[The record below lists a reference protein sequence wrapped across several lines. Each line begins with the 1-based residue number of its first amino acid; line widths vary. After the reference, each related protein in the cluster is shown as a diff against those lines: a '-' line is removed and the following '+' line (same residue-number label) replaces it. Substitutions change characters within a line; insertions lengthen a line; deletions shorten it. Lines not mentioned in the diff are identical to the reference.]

1 MMGKPKIEDDI
12 YTAEQHTN
20 VHAAIAYVMERVAY
34 VQKQSAPGLRYTFAG
49 EEGLIDAVRA
59 EVVAAGLVLT
69 VDDVECIE
77 RGEYSTG
84 RGSRMQSTVLRL
96 RARWTHWPTG
106 TQATVCAVGE
116 GADVGDKSAPKAMTG
131 AYKYL
136 IRETFL
142 LKTGDDPD
150 LDASVPRQEQRKAAP
165 APSPRPARQT
175 APQGEQGA
183 QGAGGSTQEC
193 AECGNPGITA
203 RFWSGIGDKSPD
215 LECASGC
222 SEEYNGKTRPRK
234 WWSMSRQE
242 RQNRAA
248 AAAPAPP
255 TAAEEDIPF

>member
-1 MMGKPKIEDDI
+1 MGKPKIEADI

-106 TQATVCAVGE
+106 TQAAVCAVGE

-136 IRETFL
+136 LRETFL

-165 APSPRPARQT
+165 APSAPA
-175 APQGEQGA
+175 AQGPPPDGP
-183 QGAGGSTQEC
+183 QGAGGDAQDC
-193 AECGNPGITA
+193 PACGNQGVTR
-203 RFWSGIGDKSPD
+203 RFWNPGERSPD

-222 SEEYNGKTRPRK
+222 AEEYKGKSRPK
-234 WWSMSRQE
+234 SWWSVTRGGPAKSK
-242 RQNRAA
+242 AA
-248 AAAPAPP
+248 INAQAPLAPDD
-255 TAAEEDIPF
+255 DIPF